1 MKTYLE
7 TVLLPR
13 IQADG
18 GWYEVEALEENRVT
32 LAFRGECSKCEV
44 LDRCVDWIAQKLRE
58 DLGRTAEIRAV
69 RKKPYFQDNV

>member
-7 TVLLPR
+7 TVIQPR

-18 GWYEVEALEENRVT
+18 GWVEYVSEETGRLT

-44 LDRCVDWIAQKLRE
+44 LDRCAGWIAEKIRQ
-58 DLGRTAEIRAV
+58 DLGQDVAIRTV

>member
-1 MKTYLE
+1 MNTYLE
-7 TVLLPR
+7 TVIQPR

-18 GWYEVEALEENRVT
+18 GWVECVSEEGDRLT

-44 LDRCVDWIAQKLRE
+44 LDRCADWITEKIRQ
-58 DLGRTAEIRAV
+58 DLGQDVEIRIV